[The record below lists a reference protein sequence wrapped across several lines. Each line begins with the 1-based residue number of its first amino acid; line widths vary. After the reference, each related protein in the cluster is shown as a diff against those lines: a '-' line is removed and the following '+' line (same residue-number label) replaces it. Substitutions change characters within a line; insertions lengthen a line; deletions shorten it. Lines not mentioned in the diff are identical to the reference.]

1 MVFGVL
7 DQWKRGARRWRA
19 GVACGIVLAALGG
32 CAAAPVDDATSPTA
46 VDDERPV
53 VLTTFTV
60 LADIARNVAGD
71 RVRVESI
78 TKIGAEIHGYEPTPG
93 DLRRAAEAHLILD
106 NGLGLEAWFERF
118 VADLDVP
125 HVVLSEGVEPIP
137 ITPFAHS
144 SADDGAPR
152 TSPEGAPAD
161 EGTGSAADGAP
172 SSSPDGS
179 PDADGFPSNTPA
191 DDGAPSPA
199 HDDVALNPHAW
210 MSPTAGARYAR
221 NVAEAL
227 AELDPEGADL
237 FRANAEAYATKLE
250 ALADHLATAVATVP
264 PERRVLVTCEG
275 AFSYLARDAGLTE
288 AYIWPVNAE
297 RQATPRRVARV
308 IDLVREREVPAVFC
322 ESTVSAQPMERVAES
337 TDARLAGTLYVDSL
351 SEPDG
356 PVPTYLD
363 LLRHDIDVVVAGL
376 TEGTAP

>member
-1 MVFGVL
+1 MVLGVL
-7 DQWKRGARRWRA
+7 DHWMRGARRWRA

-144 SADDGAPR
+144 
-152 TSPEGAPAD
+152 
-161 EGTGSAADGAP
+161 
-172 SSSPDGS
+172 
-179 PDADGFPSNTPA
+179 PA

-199 HDDVALNPHAW
+199 LDDVALNPHAW

-227 AELDPEGADL
+227 ADLDPEGADL

-356 PVPTYLD
+356 SVPTYLD
-363 LLRHDIDVVVAGL
+363 LLRHDIDVIVAGL